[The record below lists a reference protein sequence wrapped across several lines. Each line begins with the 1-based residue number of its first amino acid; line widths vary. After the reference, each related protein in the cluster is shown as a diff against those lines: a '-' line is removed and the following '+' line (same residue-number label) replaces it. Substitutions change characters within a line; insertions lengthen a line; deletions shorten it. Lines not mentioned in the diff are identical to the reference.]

1 MLMMAGADVNIVYP
15 EKAHQKKTDKDSET
29 ENEYRCTILINY
41 MRNNHHKI
49 DVMKTSFT
57 YLISKGAKL
66 DVYDSLGLDAM
77 VYAVKS
83 NQIEFV

>member
-15 EKAHQKKTDKDSET
+15 EKSHQKKTDKDSET

-57 YLISKGAKL
+57 YLIDKGAKL

-77 VYAVKS
+77 VYAVKC

>member
-1 MLMMAGADVNIVYP
+1 
-15 EKAHQKKTDKDSET
+15 
-29 ENEYRCTILINY
+29 

-66 DVYDSLGLDAM
+66 DIYDSLGLDAM